1 MGFIMRNWLNQYK
14 TYVLILFF
22 SLSIECVWAEEF
34 RAVVYNVSVTSEN
47 GWYKLNA
54 DINYYISPTARE
66 ALHKGISLSWIVKL
80 KVQQHG
86 VLWDATLEQLEMGY
100 QIQRHT
106 LLNLYSVKML
116 NNGATDMFTTLTA
129 ALSSISKIRDLSII
143 EKSLIVDAENYQIAI
158 KVLFDREALP
168 VPLRPMSYFNSEWA
182 LSSPWSIWQLQK

>member
-1 MGFIMRNWLNQYK
+1 MGFIMRSWLNQYK
-14 TYVLILFF
+14 TFFLVLLF
-22 SLSIECVWAEEF
+22 SLSIECAWAEEF
-34 RAVVYNVSVTSEN
+34 RAVVYNVIVTPEN
-47 GWYKLNA
+47 SWYKLNA
-54 DINYYISPTARE
+54 DINYYISPTAME

-80 KVQQHG
+80 KVQQRR

-106 LLNLYSVKML
+106 LLNLYSVKNL
-116 NNGATDMFTTLTA
+116 NDGATDMFTTLTA
-129 ALSSISKIRDLSII
+129 ALSSISKIRDFPII

-182 LSSPWSIWQLQK
+182 LSSPWSLWQLQK